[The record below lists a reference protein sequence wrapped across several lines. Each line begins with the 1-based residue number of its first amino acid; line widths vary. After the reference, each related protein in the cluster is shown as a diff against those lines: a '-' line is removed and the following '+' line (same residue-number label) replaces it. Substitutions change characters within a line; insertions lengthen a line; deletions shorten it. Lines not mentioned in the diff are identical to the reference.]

1 MQRDEHDCLAWKK
14 KLSQYL
20 IACAP
25 TNPVPQQ
32 TLAMFFW
39 QFEVVCLELDGIGC
53 PACLEMELD
62 AALLFD
68 ARGYEYVHE
77 EILVCFWRLVVAVL
91 SGRKARG
98 FQTNS
103 ILVHDPNTF

>member
-1 MQRDEHDCLAWKK
+1 
-14 KLSQYL
+14 
-20 IACAP
+20 
-25 TNPVPQQ
+25 
-32 TLAMFFW
+32 MFFW
-39 QFEVVCLELDGIGC
+39 QFEIVCLELDGIGC

-68 ARGYEYVHE
+68 ARGYEDVHE
-77 EILVCFWRLVVAVL
+77 ETLVCVWRLVVAVL